1 MHACK
6 KDSYD
11 ENNIIQIQTY
21 ILQMTL
27 QIILPSLPSSIPK
40 SMLRYINKCIYFTFF
55 TLLSQKIRRKIAK
68 LEGTI
73 YRSNVSKIIFD
84 CMCLNFGKLLQI
96 PKLINHNPITQ
107 KIVEKSN
114 TNYYLTKVIL
124 ISLWN
129 IYYKT
134 MHNHDHV

>member
-1 MHACK
+1 MK
-6 KDSYD
+6 IY
-11 ENNIIQIQTY
+11 
-21 ILQMTL
+21 LQ
-27 QIILPSLPSSIPK
+27 PSSISK
-40 SMLRYINKCIYFTFF
+40 SMLH
-55 TLLSQKIRRKIAK
+55 TLTNASISRFSRFCRKNTQRKKIAE
-68 LEGTI
+68 LEGKI
-73 YRSNVSKIIFD
+73 DRSNVSKIIFD